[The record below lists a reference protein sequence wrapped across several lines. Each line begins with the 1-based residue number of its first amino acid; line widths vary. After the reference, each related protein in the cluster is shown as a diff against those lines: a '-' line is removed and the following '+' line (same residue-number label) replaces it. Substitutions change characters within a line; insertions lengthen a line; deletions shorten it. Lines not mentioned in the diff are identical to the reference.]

1 MINDEFAQGSFIF
14 IPKYVDIRGETQ
26 RNYVRCEALT
36 QHTRVLRG
44 SYAAYE
50 GLARLLRSATRV
62 LRGSYAA
69 IRRYNT
75 RVTRRISL
83 VCTGHTRLLRG
94 SYEAYGVHANFIH
107 VFTQGA
113 AYLGKFANTQGACVY
128 THSVTIA

>member
-1 MINDEFAQGSFIF
+1 MMNLHRDPSYLYQNTWTYMEKRKEIMCGA
-14 IPKYVDIRGETQ
+14 
-26 RNYVRCEALT
+26 
-36 QHTRVLRG
+36 RVLRG

-50 GLARLLRSATRV
+50 GLARLLRSATSL

-113 AYLGKFANTQGACVY
+113 AYLGKFANTQVPAYIRIV
-128 THSVTIA
+128 